1 LIDPRLKSFKNFL
14 YLCFKTLGIG
24 EPTDAQYEI
33 AKVLQRG
40 PKRVIISA
48 FRGIGKSWITA
59 IYVLYRL
66 YHDRTLNILVVS
78 ASKQRSDDFSIFCF
92 KLMREVPELNTLLPD
107 EKVDRFSK
115 VAFDVAGAPASQ
127 STSVR
132 SMGIFSQLTGA
143 RADIII
149 ADDVET
155 PGTSETQGMREKLTE
170 RVKEFEAILK
180 PIDDTRI
187 IFLGTPQTEDS
198 VYNDL
203 VKRNYTRMLWPARY
217 PSPKWMI
224 QNGHELADSLRKR
237 MEEDSSLTTGYG
249 VEGNQGAATDP
260 KRFNESEL
268 VDRELSYGRAG
279 FALQFMVDT
288 TLADQDRYPLKL
300 RDLIVMDFA
309 DMGPDQPV
317 WAPTKPI
324 EDVRNVGF
332 RGDHFYAPAAINGT
346 WRPFDISILAI
357 DPAGRGA
364 DELSYVVL
372 KQLNGYLY
380 VAECFGF
387 SSGYEE
393 RNLIALAEIAKKHKC
408 SKIVIE
414 SNFGDGLFARVLT
427 PVLRTIYPCTI
438 EEIRSNKQK
447 EKRICDTLEP
457 VMNAHK
463 LVMNKSVIVKDSAI
477 TDENQINRQLFFQ
490 MTRITRDKGALV
502 SDDRIDVLAI
512 GVGFLKDAMAK
523 DTERE
528 MLEHKM
534 REMDKMIADIWEPKN
549 RKTRPNNSNNWVN
562 SLIRRR

>member
-1 LIDPRLKSFKNFL
+1 MINPKLKSFKNFL

-33 AKVLQRG
+33 ATVLQKG

-66 YHDRTLNILVVS
+66 YHDRSLNILVVS
-78 ASKQRSDDFSIFCF
+78 ASKQRSDDFSTFCF
-92 KLMREVPELNTLLPD
+92 KIMREVPELNDLLPD

-155 PGTSETQGMREKLTE
+155 PGTSETQGMREKLAE

-180 PIDDTRI
+180 PVDDTRI

-203 VKRNYTRMLWPARY
+203 VKRNYTRILWPARY
-217 PSPKWMI
+217 PSVKWMT
-224 QNGHELADSLRKR
+224 QNGHELSESLRIR
-237 MEEDSSLTTGYG
+237 MEADSSLLTGYG
-249 VEGNQGAATDP
+249 ADGSQGAATDP
-260 KRFNESEL
+260 KRFNETEL
-268 VDRELSYGRAG
+268 VDRELSYGRSG

-288 TLADQDRYPLKL
+288 TLSDQDRYPLKL
-300 RDLIVMDFA
+300 RDLIVMEFG
-309 DMGPDQPV
+309 DMAPDHPV
-317 WAPTKPI
+317 WGPGKPV
-324 EDVRNVGF
+324 EDLRNVGF

-346 WRPFDISILAI
+346 WRPFEGSIMAI

-364 DELSYVVL
+364 DELAYVVI
-372 KQLNGYLY
+372 KQLNGFLY
-380 VAECFGF
+380 VAECHGF
-387 SSGYEE
+387 QSGYEE
-393 RNLIALAEIAKKHKC
+393 RNLEALARIAKKHNC
-408 SKIVIE
+408 SKIVVE
-414 SNFGDGLFARVLT
+414 SNFGDGLFAKVLM
-427 PVLRTIYPCTI
+427 PVLRAIYPCTI

-457 VMNAHK
+457 VLNAHK
-463 LVMNKSVIVKDSAI
+463 LVMSKAVITQDATI
-477 TDENQINRQLFFQ
+477 TESNQLNRQLLFQ
-490 MTRITRDKGALV
+490 LTRITRDKGALLC
-502 SDDRIDVLAI
+502 DDRIDVLAI

-528 MLEHKM
+528 IAEHKM
-534 REMDKMIADIWEPKN
+534 RELDKVLSDFWEPKQRN
-549 RKTRPNNSNNWVN
+549 KKREAPNWVS

>member
-1 LIDPRLKSFKNFL
+1 MTDPRLKSFKNFL

-33 AKVLQRG
+33 ATVLQKG

-66 YHDRTLNILVVS
+66 YHDRSLNILVVS
-78 ASKQRSDDFSIFCF
+78 ASKQRSDDFSTFCF
-92 KLMREVPELNTLLPD
+92 KIMREVPELNDMLPD

-155 PGTSETQGMREKLTE
+155 PGTSETQGMREKLAE

-180 PIDDTRI
+180 PLDDTRI

-203 VKRNYTRMLWPARY
+203 VKRNYSRMLWPARF
-217 PSPKWMI
+217 PNAKWMQ
-224 QNGHELADSLRKR
+224 QNGHELAESLRKR
-237 MEEDSSLTTGYG
+237 MDEDPKLTIGFG
-249 VEGNQGAATDP
+249 SDGSQGAATDP
-260 KRFNESEL
+260 KRFNEDEL

-288 TLADQDRYPLKL
+288 TLSDQDRYPLKL
-300 RDLIVMDFA
+300 RDLIVMDFS
-309 DMGPDQPV
+309 DMAPDHPV
-317 WAPTKPI
+317 WGPIKPI
-324 EDVRNVGF
+324 DDLRNVGF
-332 RGDHFYAPAAINGT
+332 RGDHFFAPAAINGT
-346 WRPFDISILAI
+346 WRAFEGSIMAI

-364 DELSYVVL
+364 DELAYAVI
-372 KQLNGYLY
+372 KQLNGFLY
-380 VAECFGF
+380 VAECCGLKN
-387 SSGYEE
+387 GYEE
-393 RNLIALAEIAKKHKC
+393 RNLETLAKIAKQHKC

-414 SNFGDGLFARVLT
+414 SNFGDGLFAKVLT
-427 PVLRTIYPCTI
+427 PVLRSIYPCTI
-438 EEIRSNKQK
+438 EEVRSNKQK

-457 VMNAHK
+457 VLNSHK
-463 LVMNKSVIVKDSAI
+463 LVMNKGVIARDSVISED
-477 TDENQINRQLFFQ
+477 NQLNRQLCFQ
-490 MTRITRDKGALV
+490 LTRITRDKGALL
-502 SDDRIDVLAI
+502 SDDRIDALAM
-512 GVGFLKDAMAK
+512 GVAFFKDAMAK

-528 MLEHKM
+528 LLEHKM
-534 REMDKMIADIWEPKN
+534 REIDKIIETATEVKPRN
-549 RKTRPNNSNNWVN
+549 GRKKEAPNWISPV
-562 SLIRRR
+562 LRRR